1 MKRYNKAEMFSSQFF
16 VLFLVIF
23 IVIIINPEITS
34 GRKDFTMKFNEFAK
48 QEVKKNMPMG
58 RHNVTFEGIDY
69 RIDADGN
76 VTGAFVRTKEYRNLF
91 LPIFEE
97 QNTQLDLLC
106 DQLGVDTYD
115 PIEINKAK
123 GTIIIATRY
132 EREQYVNVSFNPA
145 DRNEDSELENIA

>member
-1 MKRYNKAEMFSSQFF
+1 
-16 VLFLVIF
+16 
-23 IVIIINPEITS
+23 
-34 GRKDFTMKFNEFAK
+34 MKFNEFAK

-123 GTIIIATRY
+123 GTIIVATRY

-145 DRNEDSELENIA
+145 ERNEDSELENIA

>member
-34 GRKDFTMKFNEFAK
+34 GRKDFTMKSNVFFN
-48 QEVKKNMPMG
+48 QNVKENMPMG
-58 RHNVTFEGIDY
+58 RHQITFEGIDY

-76 VTGAFVRTKEYRNLF
+76 VTGAFIRNKEYSNLF

-106 DQLGVDTYD
+106 RQLGAKTYN
-115 PIEINKAK
+115 PEEINKAK

-145 DRNEDSELENIA
+145 ERNEDSELGNIA